1 MDSKTFLSKIQVT
14 PPTIRTWFASE
25 EVSSMVRTINQHFNI
40 QKADKTVIPKL
51 LARLEVKDIEPDYFA
66 GELSEELKLDR
77 DKALGISSEIK
88 RTILGPLGK
97 EFSDFGINIS
107 LLDKFQIPA
116 IKGLSPS
123 AVSAAIGALKIIQD
137 ANTAAS
143 SSIQKP
149 ATLSDIGWSKI
160 PSAVSPTPTAQP
172 ASIIPTPPR
181 PATIPA
187 PAPTAPAKPA
197 EPAPAPM
204 MLHEDAIFKP
214 AEKNEGFILPKPG
227 AGVEM
232 HMGTSAPQA
241 PIRPAVLE
249 FGGVKIP
256 VPKPPTPTT
265 GGAYR
270 GEFGSS
276 LSSTPVAGAG
286 PRNVS
291 QIMPVARVSVPLP
304 VPKPPVPIT
313 TPPTPP
319 RPLQATIHIPQPPT
333 PPQSPKPI
341 VKDFL

>member
-1 MDSKTFLSKIQVT
+1 MTITQAQAQKRFLLIPETLQNALFSIQIAAIIDQICTDNHLDDKRSDALVEAVGWVLLGFLHPEDIKKELEQASIPTLVAQDILNALNAKIFTSFGPLLVKTYAPL
-14 PPTIRTWFASE
+14 PHE
-25 EVSSMVRTINQHFNI
+25 E
-40 QKADKTVIPKL
+40 A
-51 LARLEVKDIEPDYFA
+51 
-66 GELSEELKLDR
+66 
-77 DKALGISSEIK
+77 SSESAIIK
-88 RTILGPLGK
+88 NMNQPLPPVNK
-97 EFSDFGINIS
+97 
-107 LLDKFQIPA
+107 A
-116 IKGLSPS
+116 
-123 AVSAAIGALKIIQD
+123 
-137 ANTAAS
+137 
-143 SSIQKP
+143 P

-160 PSAVSPTPTAQP
+160 PSVVSPAPIAQP
-172 ASIIPTPPR
+172 VSITPTPPR

-187 PAPTAPAKPA
+187 PTPTAPAKPA

-204 MLHEDAIFKP
+204 MLHEDTIFKP

-232 HMGTSAPQA
+232 HMGAGVPQA
-241 PIRPAVLE
+241 PTRPAVLE

-265 GGAYR
+265 AGAYR

-304 VPKPPVPIT
+304 VPKPPATIT

-333 PPQSPKPI
+333 PPQPPKPI

>member
-1 MDSKTFLSKIQVT
+1 MDTQALRLKLKST
-14 PPTIRTWFASE
+14 PAPIRSWFASE
-25 EVSSMVRTINQHFNI
+25 EVSLMVQAINQRFNI
-40 QKADKTVIPKL
+40 QDKDMSVLALL
-51 LARLEVKDIEPDYFA
+51 LARLEAKDIAPDYFA

-77 DKALGISSEIK
+77 DKALGISAEVK
-88 RTILGPLGK
+88 RTILSSLSK
-97 EFSDFGINIS
+97 EFSDFGIDIS
-107 LLDKFQIPA
+107 LLDKFQIPT

-123 AVSAAIGALKIIQD
+123 AMATIVNTPKTIQGVG
-137 ANTAAS
+137 TTS
-143 SSIQKP
+143 
-149 ATLSDIGWSKI
+149 
-160 PSAVSPTPTAQP
+160 PSPVTPP
-172 ASIIPTPPR
+172 ASITPTPPR
-181 PATIPA
+181 STTIPA
-187 PAPTAPAKPA
+187 PATQAKPS
-197 EPAPAPM
+197 EPAPM
-204 MLHEDAIFKP
+204 MLHEDTIFKP
-214 AEKNEGFILPKPG
+214 AEKNEGFTLLKPG

-232 HMGTSAPQA
+232 HMGAGVSQA
-241 PIRPAVLE
+241 PTRPAVLE
-249 FGGVKIP
+249 FGGAKIP

-304 VPKPPVPIT
+304 VPKPPAPIT

-333 PPQSPKPI
+333 PPQPPKPI